1 MSSGDSAHRNGEG
14 ALTSSVSP
22 PGRISVRFT
31 ENDRFSF
38 VRSFGWKETGHAMGR
53 GNNICMDK
61 LMIAGGKPLRGTVQI
76 SGAKN
81 SAVALIPAAILAETQ
96 VVLDNLPNISDVDI
110 YTELLQELGATIT
123 RRDDQMII
131 DPRGLRSIP
140 MPNGNVKKLRASYYL
155 WGALLGRFGE
165 ATVGLPGGCN
175 FEPRPFDQH
184 IKGFEALGAQVRNEQ
199 GAIHFHAKQLVGAK
213 IYLDIVSVGATI
225 NIMLAAAKAKGVTII
240 ENAAKEPEIIDVAT
254 LLNSMGAKIKGAGTE
269 TIRIEGVDSL
279 RGCRH
284 SIIPDR
290 IQAGTYMIAAAAT
303 RGDVIVDNIIPKHM
317 EAVTAKLQEMGVH
330 IYEMDESIRVVGQP
344 EYESVDVKALVYPG
358 FATDLQSP
366 MSSLLTQT
374 KGVSILT
381 DYVYNNR
388 FKHVPELARMGARI
402 KVEGRSAVIEGSRL
416 SAAKVKATDLRAG
429 AALVVAGLIASNG
442 VTEISGLEYIER
454 GYDNL
459 VANLKGLGAEVWKQ
473 QE

>member
-1 MSSGDSAHRNGEG
+1 ME
-14 ALTSSVSP
+14 
-22 PGRISVRFT
+22 
-31 ENDRFSF
+31 
-38 VRSFGWKETGHAMGR
+38 
-53 GNNICMDK
+53 K

-81 SAVALIPAAILAETQ
+81 SAVALIPAAILAETE
-96 VVLDNLPNISDVDI
+96 VVLDNLPSITDVAI
-110 YTELLQELGATIT
+110 YMEILQEMGASVS
-123 RRDDQMII
+123 RLNDQMVIN
-131 DPRGLRSIP
+131 PASMKSVP

-184 IKGFEALGAQVRNEQ
+184 IKGFEALGAKVSNDH
-199 GAIHFHAKQLVGAK
+199 GSIHFSAKQLTGAK
-213 IYLDIVSVGATI
+213 IYLDLVSVGATI
-225 NIMLAAAKAKGVTII
+225 NIMLAASRAKGVTII

-254 LLNSMGAKIKGAGTE
+254 LLNAMGARIKGAGTE
-269 TIRIEGVDSL
+269 TIRIEGVDSMH
-279 RGCRH
+279 GCRH

-290 IQAGTYMIAAAAT
+290 IQAGTYMIAAAAS

-330 IYEMDESIRVVGQP
+330 TYEMDESIRIAGQQ
-344 EYESVDVKALVYPG
+344 EYAGVDVKALVYPG

-366 MSSLLTQT
+366 MTSLLTQA

-381 DYVYNNR
+381 DYVYSSR
-388 FKHVPELARMGARI
+388 FSHVPELSRMGAKI
-402 KVEGRSAVIEGSRL
+402 KVEGRSAVIERSIL
-416 SAAKVKATDLRAG
+416 CPAKVKATDLRAG
-429 AALVVAGLIASNG
+429 AALILAGLIAQGG
-442 VTEISGLEYIER
+442 VTEISGLEYIDR

-459 VANLKGLGAEVWKQ
+459 VENLRGLGGEVWR
-473 QE
+473 QEE